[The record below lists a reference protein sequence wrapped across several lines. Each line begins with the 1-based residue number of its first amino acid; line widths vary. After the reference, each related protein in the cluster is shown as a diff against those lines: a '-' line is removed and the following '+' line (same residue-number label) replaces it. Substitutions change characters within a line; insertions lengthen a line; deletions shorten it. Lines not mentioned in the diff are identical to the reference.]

1 MSIPVEIHLG
11 QRDRRHVLLK
21 LTGRQVKVRY
31 SVSVM
36 SCEAESENQNG
47 RSLNVSARLFD
58 WQKVVQ

>member
-1 MSIPVEIHLG
+1 MSIPVETYLG

-21 LTGRQVKVRY
+21 LSGLRAKVGY

-36 SCEAESENQNG
+36 LCEAESENQNG